1 MLFLILLPSWRH
13 QTERLMLLY
22 ADASHRQMSL
32 TKNVNAIP
40 HHSQATSKSKRI
52 WNIRF
57 SIYCSGTPTWLCARV
72 EPAQNRY
79 STRSPTPCRRLLMFA
94 SSYFWPP
101 PSSYSKC
108 AWKVF
113 YDILKMLVLFFTKEN
128 SSLLTLKREQWIR
141 MLCDNSSLQK
151 LVKPKPLAG
160 KMAPVKTQSWTS
172 GWVSILWR
180 NDLNAPWTYS

>member
-1 MLFLILLPSWRH
+1 
-13 QTERLMLLY
+13 MLLCWCLGSDKWVWWKISSLFPITHKLHPKANEY
-22 ADASHRQMSL
+22 GTFIFPSIVRGHQHGYVHESNLHKIDTQPEVQLRVGAFWCLRPRIFGRRHLPIASVHG
-32 TKNVNAIP
+32 K
-40 HHSQATSKSKRI
+40 
-52 WNIRF
+52 
-57 SIYCSGTPTWLCARV
+57 
-72 EPAQNRY
+72 
-79 STRSPTPCRRLLMFA
+79 
-94 SSYFWPP
+94 YFT
-101 PSSYSKC
+101 
-108 AWKVF
+108 
-113 YDILKMLVLFFTKEN
+113 LFFTKEN